1 MSTSA
6 DSRPSR
12 HQNLY
17 AHYVWLQQRFF
28 VGFLVAIGVIAT
40 AISVYQRGYVLGST
54 IAAFVIY
61 VPVGLLVAGAL
72 LFYRWRS
79 KVEISDSGVKLSNS
93 VRSVTIPYESI
104 RSVKALPLRQHF
116 EDGRSRTVAPFM
128 RRHLDEPAVFLKLRG
143 DETQLKEIK
152 SKLGVFKSGL
162 MNEEIIAVP
171 VPDADKVVWEIS
183 SRLPERTGQNQGGAK
198 RRNKRRR

>member
-1 MSTSA
+1 LSTAA
-6 DSRPSR
+6 DAGPTR

-28 VGFLVAIGVIAT
+28 AGFLVAVGVVAT
-40 AISVYQRGYVLGST
+40 GISIYQRNIYST
-54 IAAFVIY
+54 TFAAFIFY
-61 VPVGLLVAGAL
+61 VPVGALVLAAL

-79 KVEISDSGVKLSNS
+79 KVEVSESGVTLSNS
-93 VRSVTIPYESI
+93 VRSVTIPYDSI

-116 EDGRSRTVAPFM
+116 EENGRSRSVAPFM

-143 DETQLKEIK
+143 DESQLKVIK
-152 SKLGVFKSGL
+152 SRLGVFKSGL
-162 MNEEIIAVP
+162 MNEETIAVP

-183 SRLPERTGQNQGGAK
+183 SHLPERTGQNQGGAK
-198 RRNKRRR
+198 RRKRHR

>member
-1 MSTSA
+1 MSTA
-6 DSRPSR
+6 AETTPTR

-28 VGFLVAIGVIAT
+28 VGFLVAVGVVAT
-40 AISVYQRGYVLGST
+40 AISVYQRNVFST
-54 IAAFVIY
+54 TFAAFVFY

-79 KVEISDSGVKLSNS
+79 KVEISESGVTLSNS

-116 EDGRSRTVAPFM
+116 EDGRSRSVAPFM
-128 RRHLDEPAVFLKLRG
+128 RKHLDEPAVYLKLRG

-162 MNEEIIAVP
+162 MNEETIAVP

-183 SRLPERTGQNQGGAK
+183 SHLPERIGQNQGGAR

>member
-1 MSTSA
+1 MSTAA
-6 DSRPSR
+6 DTRPTR

-28 VGFLVAIGVIAT
+28 AGVLVLIGVVLT
-40 AISVYQRGYVLGST
+40 TISLYQRST
-54 IAAFVIY
+54 FSASYAAFVIY
-61 VPVGLLVAGAL
+61 IPIGVLVLAAL

-79 KVEISDSGVKLSNS
+79 KVEISEAGVKLSNS
-93 VRSVTIPYESI
+93 VRSVTISYDSI

-116 EDGRSRTVAPFM
+116 EDGRARTVAPFM

-143 DETQLKEIK
+143 DEAQLKEIK
-152 SKLGVFKSGL
+152 SRLGLFKSGL
-162 MNEEIIAVP
+162 MNEEVIAVP

-183 SRLPERTGQNQGGAK
+183 AHLPERIGQNQGGAK
-198 RRNKRRR
+198 RRKRHR

>member
-1 MSTSA
+1 MSTA
-6 DSRPSR
+6 DIARPTR

-28 VGFLVAIGVIAT
+28 ALFLVGVGVVAT
-40 AISVYQRGYVLGST
+40 ALSLFQRT
-54 IAAFVIY
+54 TFTTTFAAFVFY
-61 VPVGLLVAGAL
+61 VPVGLLVIAAL

-79 KVEISDSGVKLSNS
+79 KVEVSESGVKLSNT
-93 VRSVTIPYESI
+93 VRSVVIPYDSI

-128 RRHLDEPAVFLKLRG
+128 RKHLDEPAVFLKLRG
-143 DETQLKEIK
+143 DEVALKQIK

-162 MNEEIIAVP
+162 MNEETIAVP
-171 VPDADKVVWEIS
+171 VPDADVVVWEINAH
-183 SRLPERTGQNQGGAK
+183 LPERTGQNQGGAK
-198 RRNKRRR
+198 RRKRRR

>member
-1 MSTSA
+1 LSTEA
-6 DSRPSR
+6 EERPTR

-17 AHYVWLQQRFF
+17 AQYVWVQQRFF
-28 VGFLVAIGVIAT
+28 VGFLVAVGVIAT
-40 AISVYQRGYVLGST
+40 GISVYQRTTFSAT
-54 IAAFVIY
+54 FAAFVLY
-61 VPVGLLVAGAL
+61 VPVGLLVAGGL

-79 KVEISDSGVKLSNS
+79 KIEISESGIKLSNS
-93 VRSVTIPYESI
+93 IRSVTIAYDSI

-116 EDGRSRTVAPFM
+116 EDGRTRNVAPFM
-128 RRHLDEPAVFLKLRG
+128 KKHLDEPAVFLKLRG

-152 SKLGVFKSGL
+152 RKLGLFKSGL
-162 MNEEIIAVP
+162 MNAETIAVP

-183 SRLPERTGQNQGGAK
+183 SHLPERIGQNQGGSR